1 MPAYVQ
7 ACNCCKIS
15 LILSAIV
22 KRKAYRQALVCGIE
36 TEEKERHRR
45 RYHHHHHHHY
55 IAYNL
60 KSIRH
65 SFFFFVIKVNVKV
78 AKKQKKCTFKI
89 YDRTNERMWKKVT
102 VFVLEKD
109 FINFV
114 AFFSCVLLFYW
125 KVWSE
130 EQICW
135 LHSIEKY
142 RRVIWHS
149 HIRSNTRTHLKDR
162 TRQRDCERGRYRL
175 IKAVLV
181 DSCYMVLRACAY
193 SSVASARK
201 KSIDYTSLNVRVPFV
216 PIATPFTFAKVKYCT
231 AERRQ

>member
-1 MPAYVQ
+1 MHTTKREKSTVFFWVEESHYLF
-7 ACNCCKIS
+7 CC
-15 LILSAIV
+15 
-22 KRKAYRQALVCGIE
+22 Y
-36 TEEKERHRR
+36 
-45 RYHHHHHHHY
+45 
-55 IAYNL
+55 
-60 KSIRH
+60 
-65 SFFFFVIKVNVKV
+65 FFVVRR
-78 AKKQKKCTFKI
+78 CLCF
-89 YDRTNERMWKKVT
+89 
-102 VFVLEKD
+102 
-109 FINFV
+109 
-114 AFFSCVLLFYW
+114 FYW

-149 HIRSNTRTHLKDR
+149 HIRSNTRTHLKVR

-175 IKAVLV
+175 IQAVLV

-193 SSVASARK
+193 SSVASAHK

>member
-1 MPAYVQ
+1 MVFSFICDVPAYVQ

-36 TEEKERHRR
+36 TEEKKRHRR
-45 RYHHHHHHHY
+45 RYHHHHHY

-65 SFFFFVIKVNVKV
+65 SFFFFVIESNVKV
-78 AKKQKKCTFKI
+78 AKKQKNAHLI
-89 YDRTNERMWKKVT
+89 YTNERTYVKKGT

-125 KVWSE
+125 KVWKNKFVDYIPSKNTVQFRHWKTETGLTHPSCFRAFACVARISLIRIRSKYFVERARHTTLPFVRQFDAFICQSE
-130 EQICW
+130 I
-135 LHSIEKY
+135 LHS
-142 RRVIWHS
+142 
-149 HIRSNTRTHLKDR
+149 
-162 TRQRDCERGRYRL
+162 
-175 IKAVLV
+175 
-181 DSCYMVLRACAY
+181 
-193 SSVASARK
+193 
-201 KSIDYTSLNVRVPFV
+201 
-216 PIATPFTFAKVKYCT
+216 
-231 AERRQ
+231 RRQ